1 MNGECRVRVSER
13 PPDGLFERSESR
25 RVVNENRLH
34 DRRERPHPEEL
45 SLPIVDLRFRIYDLK
60 NQGILGLKDSVIGD

>member
-1 MNGECRVRVSER
+1 MNGKCRVRVSER

-45 SLPIVDLRFRIYDLK
+45 SLAIADLRSEES
-60 NQGILGLKDSVIGD
+60 KDSGIKGFSDWGLRD